1 MAEYLLILGIAI
13 LLFFGMRGWML
24 WYWKVDKVLESQKE
38 TNILLRS
45 IYHELQ
51 DQKVS
56 QQDSTGN

>member
-56 QQDSTGN
+56 QQDPTGN